1 VKVNVRQ
8 RIFFCAVPVR
18 SCTVSVAF
26 RSDISLIRVAL
37 RILSSK
43 IKRAGPLGSA
53 PPRPHLSSSD
63 VPLRRAPGSRERE
76 VIATYLVP
84 EAPQGARSDPIP
96 PLATSS
102 AIGQKS
108 LESRAVGVGQN
119 VANEREP
126 GLALTWPSKSGG
138 LTTSPDLLSV
148 SSCATAEELE
158 SEDELRQ
165 FGRDHGHGSVF

>member
-1 VKVNVRQ
+1 MKLGVCESQCATTN
-8 RIFFCAVPVR
+8 FFLRSPSSQLHSFGRVPFR
-18 SCTVSVAF
+18 YIPHPSRFTDCTF
-26 RSDISLIRVAL
+26 ENQEG
-37 RILSSK
+37 
-43 IKRAGPLGSA
+43 RAARLWA
-53 PPRPHLSSSD
+53 PPRPALT
-63 VPLRRAPGSRERE
+63 SRHPTCHCAERQAAASE
-76 VIATYLVP
+76 
-84 EAPQGARSDPIP
+84 
-96 PLATSS
+96 
-102 AIGQKS
+102 KS